1 MQMKELRDASGRYS
15 VSIANPIMLLIGLVC
30 AWQLMAVDQHNL
42 FQEKDLT
49 PAEEDSMELVVA
61 PDCPA
66 PLRVLSGPIDFEA
79 TAYCEAG
86 ITRSGAPTA
95 PGVAAGDPSVLPLG
109 SLVLVEND
117 SYRAILRVLD
127 TGRLVKGRIIDVY
140 MSSYDDAIRF
150 GRQNVKLSVIHY
162 AGMPSPLTED
172 AD

>member
-1 MQMKELRDASGRYS
+1 MWIKGLRDKHGRYGLS
-15 VSIANPIMLLIGLVC
+15 FANPVMLLIGLVC

-42 FQEKDLT
+42 FQEKGLT
-49 PAEEDSMELVVA
+49 STEENSMELVVA

-66 PLRVLSGPIDFEA
+66 PLQVLTGPIDFEA

-117 SYRAILRVLD
+117 SYRAVLRVLD
-127 TGRLVKGRIIDVY
+127 TGRLVKGRIIDVF
-140 MSSYDDAIRF
+140 MSDYDDAIQF
-150 GRQNVKLSVIHY
+150 GRQPVKLTVIHY
-162 AGMPSPLTED
+162 GGMPSSLTED

>member
-1 MQMKELRDASGRYS
+1 MWMNELRDTSGRYGLS
-15 VSIANPIMLLIGLVC
+15 FANPVMLLIGLVC

-42 FQEKDLT
+42 FQKEGLAAVE
-49 PAEEDSMELVVA
+49 AESMEVVVA

-66 PLRVLSGPIDFEA
+66 PLQVLTGPIDFEA

-127 TGRLVKGRIIDVY
+127 TGRLVKGRIIDIY
-140 MSSYDDAIRF
+140 MSSYDDAIQF
-150 GRQNVKLSVIHY
+150 GRQPVKLSVIHY
-162 AGMPSPLTED
+162 AGMPSSITED